1 MSLQNN
7 KLAFPEIEDLI
18 DFLGKN
24 SSYDNSMVRDIAS
37 KANKWTLS
45 PKQINVLIK
54 AWENIKSTEGQSPF
68 SINLTNFP
76 DLQKLQDFY
85 DKKTDYD
92 LQDDMIRSILY
103 QSKSKVLSDKQMNVL
118 RKAAQG
124 INSPKLYFT
133 EREIKNFEFA
143 LSSLN
148 RLSRAQVY
156 SVSQVPERVFQII
169 EKMKQ
174 DRYTEKDDDILKGI
188 VSKYKRKIYTSLFE
202 Y

>member
-24 SSYDNSMVRDIAS
+24 PSYDNSMVRDIAS
-37 KANKWTLS
+37 KSNKWTLS

-54 AWENIKSTEGQSPF
+54 AWENIKSTGGQSPY
-68 SINLTNFP
+68 SINLKNFP

-85 DKKTDYD
+85 DKKQDYD
-92 LQDDMIRSILY
+92 FQDDMIRSILY

-118 RKAAQG
+118 IKASQG
-124 INSPKLYFT
+124 IDSPKLSFT

-156 SVSQVPERVFQII
+156 TVSQVPERVFQII

-174 DRYTEKDDDILKGI
+174 DRYTENDDNILKGI

>member
-174 DRYTEKDDDILKGI
+174 DRYT
-188 VSKYKRKIYTSLFE
+188 
-202 Y
+202 

>member
-174 DRYTEKDDDILKGI
+174 DRYTENDDDILKGI